1 MNTNN
6 CCCKNTCRCIAV
18 CCCENRTKHCTCAI
32 CDVVESV
39 ALIEAALAH
48 ILNAEGEKIQ
58 KAVGVASNIGELL
71 EVNNS
76 VNKTILNAIELENA
90 MLAKLKAVSELHNKL

>member
-1 MNTNN
+1 
-6 CCCKNTCRCIAV
+6 
-18 CCCENRTKHCTCAI
+18 
-32 CDVVESV
+32 V